1 MEALVTCS
9 QGVIRRIFAC
19 LVPYRKGRF
28 MSRREGIGVGTV
40 VLVIVS
46 LFVALVGVGGVY
58 LLVTDRLDGFL
69 AGLGITRPDGEGSQ
83 GDTVATSEDK
93 TELTAYAGLTWT
105 ELQSIS
111 QKIAAAPSDAEGIS
125 IAAEYGLC
133 DSSGAIVSNATELVL
148 SDNTLAYVQLVGI
161 RQDRRAD
168 GSGVAG
174 LTFMAYMISEQPMGA
189 TPSCAG
195 GWSASA
201 LRSWL
206 ESESARSLLPD
217 EMASVIVPVTKLTNN
232 VGLTSSVSSVTTTDD
247 SLWAFSA
254 HEVCGDVSWFSHDY
268 GSWYSDY
275 DDVLNAEG
283 GAVPVLLAAGRH
295 LDLGCDRRA
304 CPHLPRVFQ
313 TVVVSITLPVLCRW
327 QRRHRVFL
335 SGKRVRISLFS
346 RPVRFHGGC
355 RCRLLRLELVWF
367 LSSRARGPIIITR
380 VQTYVSFALASAPL
394 EMRKRM
400 GLHPRHRAS
409 ADSGRTSLRSA
420 WATTS
425 RSTIE
430 SSKAIAPVSR
440 CSRVT
445 SSA

>member
-1 MEALVTCS
+1 
-9 QGVIRRIFAC
+9 
-19 LVPYRKGRF
+19 

-83 GDTVATSEDK
+83 GDTVAASEDK

-283 GAVPVLLAAGRH
+283 GQYQYFSQQGVTSTSDATGVLALTYRGSSRPWWYRSPYPYSVDGNDAIGYFYQANESGYPSSLGQSDSTAG
-295 LDLGCDRRA
+295 
-304 CPHLPRVFQ
+304 
-313 TVVVSITLPVLCRW
+313 VVVGFCV
-327 QRRHRVFL
+327 
-335 SGKRVRISLFS
+335 
-346 RPVRFHGGC
+346 
-355 RCRLLRLELVWF
+355 
-367 LSSRARGPIIITR
+367 
-380 VQTYVSFALASAPL
+380 
-394 EMRKRM
+394 
-400 GLHPRHRAS
+400 
-409 ADSGRTSLRSA
+409 
-420 WATTS
+420 
-425 RSTIE
+425 
-430 SSKAIAPVSR
+430 
-440 CSRVT
+440 
-445 SSA
+445 

>member
-9 QGVIRRIFAC
+9 QGVIRRISAC

-283 GAVPVLLAAGRH
+283 GQYQYFSQQGVTSTSDATGVLALTYRGSSRPWWYRSPYPYSVDGNDAIGYFYQANESGYPSSLGQSDSTAG
-295 LDLGCDRRA
+295 
-304 CPHLPRVFQ
+304 
-313 TVVVSITLPVLCRW
+313 VVVGFCV
-327 QRRHRVFL
+327 
-335 SGKRVRISLFS
+335 
-346 RPVRFHGGC
+346 
-355 RCRLLRLELVWF
+355 
-367 LSSRARGPIIITR
+367 
-380 VQTYVSFALASAPL
+380 
-394 EMRKRM
+394 
-400 GLHPRHRAS
+400 
-409 ADSGRTSLRSA
+409 
-420 WATTS
+420 
-425 RSTIE
+425 
-430 SSKAIAPVSR
+430 
-440 CSRVT
+440 
-445 SSA
+445 